1 MGMLIEDI
9 KKEYSIEDQVEFLIA
24 VRNLK
29 CTRGQEWSKGTDFV
43 ALDAVTDKKV
53 LIRMME
59 RDKSGYIRAD
69 DIKDMA
75 EAMRR
80 MNCGSGFFIGKRF
93 TNSATEEMSLD
104 NIQRVSDDYMPP
116 TTSENM
122 ILIINNSIDDL
133 CRKKCG
139 AVPLKESDCKDR
151 FKEAPCKVR
160 SISDDAFFHYG
171 LGWMDLLK
179 NDLRKL
185 LSIKKIVKT

>member
-1 MGMLIEDI
+1 VLIENS
-9 KKEYSIEDQVEFLIA
+9 KKEFSVEDQAEFLIA

-29 CTRGQEWSKGTDFV
+29 CTRRREWSRGTDFV

-53 LIRMME
+53 LIRLME
-59 RDKSGYIRAD
+59 SEKSGYIRGD

-80 MNCGSGFFIGKRF
+80 MNCGSGFFIGRRF

-104 NIQRVSDDYMPP
+104 NIQPVSDDYMPP
-116 TTSENM
+116 TTSESM
-122 ILIINNSIDDL
+122 ILIINNHIDDL

-139 AVPLKESDCKDR
+139 AVPLKESDCKAR
-151 FKEAPCKVR
+151 FKEASCEVR
-160 SISDDAFFHYG
+160 LISDDASFHYG

-185 LSIKKIVKT
+185 LSMKKIVKT